1 MTRLRYHFPEQP
13 REFVDEFNSE
23 VHVTVPDQAKSIAD
37 IIAMSLDGQDPL
49 VQYVPDRPYGMDLTD
64 VLPNVDEF
72 NVTGKVVN
80 PDPASK
86 DPASKDPANNSQ
98 DPKNNNNNVSQNPA
112 NNSSSDNN
120 NPAVPTKE

>member
-49 VQYVPDRPYGMDLTD
+49 VSYVPDRPYGMDLTD

-80 PDPASK
+80 DVPPEKSDDNVPQDTPDNSG
-86 DPASKDPANNSQ
+86 SNN
-98 DPKNNNNNVSQNPA
+98 D
-112 NNSSSDNN
+112 DT
-120 NPAVPTKE
+120 AVPEKE

>member
-49 VQYVPDRPYGMDLTD
+49 VSYVPDRPYGMDLTD

-80 PDPASK
+80 DVPPEKSDE
-86 DPASKDPANNSQ
+86 
-98 DPKNNNNNVSQNPA
+98 NVPQNPA
-112 NNSSSDNN
+112 DNSGSDHNDT
-120 NPAVPTKE
+120 AVPEKE

>member
-13 REFVDEFNSE
+13 REFVDEYNSE

-49 VQYVPDRPYGMDLTD
+49 VSYVPDRPYCMDLTD

-80 PDPASK
+80 DVPPEKSVENVPQDTS
-86 DPASKDPANNSQ
+86 DNSGS
-98 DPKNNNNNVSQNPA
+98 NNN
-112 NNSSSDNN
+112 DT
-120 NPAVPTKE
+120 AVPEKE

>member
-23 VHVTVPDQAKSIAD
+23 VHVTVPDQAKTIAD
-37 IIAMSLDGQDPL
+37 IIAMSLDGLDPL
-49 VQYVPDRPYGMDLTD
+49 VSYVPDRPYGMDLSD

-80 PDPASK
+80 DVPPEKSD
-86 DPASKDPANNSQ
+86 D
-98 DPKNNNNNVSQNPA
+98 NVPQNPA
-112 NNSSSDNN
+112 DNSGSDHNDT
-120 NPAVPTKE
+120 AVPEER

>member
-13 REFVDEFNSE
+13 REFVDEYNSE

-80 PDPASK
+80 DVPPEKSDENVPQDTS
-86 DPASKDPANNSQ
+86 DNSG
-98 DPKNNNNNVSQNPA
+98 
-112 NNSSSDNN
+112 SDNN
-120 NPAVPTKE
+120 NLAVPEKE

>member
-13 REFVDEFNSE
+13 REFVYEYNSE

-80 PDPASK
+80 DVPPEKSVENVPQDTS
-86 DPASKDPANNSQ
+86 DNSGS
-98 DPKNNNNNVSQNPA
+98 NNN
-112 NNSSSDNN
+112 DT
-120 NPAVPTKE
+120 AVPEKE

>member
-13 REFVDEFNSE
+13 REFVDEYNSE

-49 VQYVPDRPYGMDLTD
+49 VSYVPDRPYGMDLTD
-64 VLPNVDEF
+64 VLLNVDEF

-80 PDPASK
+80 DVPLEKSVE
-86 DPASKDPANNSQ
+86 
-98 DPKNNNNNVSQNPA
+98 NVSQDTSD
-112 NNSSSDNN
+112 NSGSDNN
-120 NPAVPTKE
+120 NPAFPEKE

>member
-72 NVTGKVVN
+72 NVTGQVINDVPPVKS
-80 PDPASK
+80 DE
-86 DPASKDPANNSQ
+86 
-98 DPKNNNNNVSQNPA
+98 NVSQNPA
-112 NNSSSDNN
+112 DNRGSDNN
-120 NPAVPTKE
+120 NPAVLEER

>member
-13 REFVDEFNSE
+13 REFVDEFNSG

-72 NVTGKVVN
+72 NVSGKVVN
-80 PDPASK
+80 NDVPLEKSDE
-86 DPASKDPANNSQ
+86 
-98 DPKNNNNNVSQNPA
+98 NVPQNPA
-112 NNSSSDNN
+112 DNSGSDNN
-120 NPAVPTKE
+120 NPAVPEKE